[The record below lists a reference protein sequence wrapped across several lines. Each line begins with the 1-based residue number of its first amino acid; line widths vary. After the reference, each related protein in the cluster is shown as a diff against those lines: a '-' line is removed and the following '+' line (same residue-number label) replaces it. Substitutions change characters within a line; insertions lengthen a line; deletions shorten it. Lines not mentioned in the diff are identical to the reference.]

1 MSLARGRGILRRNAS
16 PRAAAMTSSP
26 HTLRVQQVNAFYNY
40 TVGLDITNVDLIKT
54 AGKLLKS
61 GLARTVCFSDLK
73 AVYLDHDGDVQLEWL
88 RPEGRAWDNQWSV
101 KFSDALSQQTA
112 GDLAFCLE
120 LSFHERRIEAPE
132 ARQVPPHLRAALPP
146 VVLEDEDVSLPV
158 YPWLKLHADGIMC
171 ISFQVD
177 LTWDNLGER
186 DFIRDVVNLFQR
198 YFDRVWVRADIQR
211 LDAEKLL
218 PQAFEGEISLGGH
231 GIIGRKSRKLVK
243 EMRQKAKALLD
254 SSLGQDGRRFDLGGE
269 AWDLHQVVGSE
280 NQTAWEATIDLC
292 RSMYTTALASQVV
305 AHSKTDVEAGVLLWQ
320 GRPSISLMRFTDQP
334 KSKDELFSEYGPS
347 LARVL
352 MRSAAIDNPPLP
364 RDLRPFG
371 DYSFHGNRALL
382 LWTWLRPDSSPE
394 DAWQDPNTK
403 AHLLENQ
410 ARAEHFEYHNMRVA
424 RACTVARAPPS
435 DEYLVQAYETLAMT
449 DAVIHQSSQ
458 AGEIADALKFLMDAV
473 GTSSLIE
480 SGKEQARWHLDER
493 RYRNEKRRSQVDR
506 WLAAVFGFVGA
517 AGLADL
523 VVKPFLQE
531 TYPHWLG
538 WQTGLISFGV
548 AAMVVGL
555 MAALIS
561 FASTV
566 WRA

>member
-1 MSLARGRGILRRNAS
+1 MTPP
-16 PRAAAMTSSP
+16 PRM
-26 HTLRVQQVNAFYNY
+26 LRVQQANAFYNY

-73 AVYLDHDGDVQLEWL
+73 AVYLDQDGAVQLEWL
-88 RPEGRAWDNQWSV
+88 RPEGRAWDNQWSI
-101 KFSDALSQQTA
+101 KFSDALPQQTV
-112 GDLAFCLE
+112 GDLAFSLE

-132 ARQVPPHLRAALPP
+132 AKHVPPYLRAALPP
-146 VVLEDEDVSLPV
+146 VVLEDEDDSLPI

-171 ISFQVD
+171 ISFQLD
-177 LTWDNLGER
+177 MTWDNLGEH

-198 YFDRVWVRADIQR
+198 YFDRVWIHADIQR
-211 LDAEKLL
+211 LDAEQLL
-218 PQAFEGEISLGGH
+218 PQSFEGEISLGGH
-231 GIIGRKSRKLVK
+231 AIEGRKTRKLVK
-243 EMRQKAKALLD
+243 KMRQEAKALLD
-254 SSLGQDGRRFDLGGE
+254 RSLVRNGQHFDLDGE
-269 AWDLHQVVGSE
+269 AWELHQVVGSE

-292 RSMYTTALASQVV
+292 RSIYTSALASQVV
-305 AHSKTDVEAGVLLWQ
+305 TRSKTDVKAGAQLWQ
-320 GRPSISLMRFTDQP
+320 GRPSISLMRFADQP
-334 KSKDELFSEYGPS
+334 KTKDELFSKHGPS

-352 MRSAAIDNPPLP
+352 MRSATIDNPSLP

-382 LWTWLRPDSSPE
+382 LWTWLRQDSSPE
-394 DAWQDPNTK
+394 DAWQGPDTK

-424 RACTVARAPPS
+424 RACAMASAPLS
-435 DEYLVQAYETLAMT
+435 DEHLVQAYETLAMA

-458 AGEIADALKFLMDAV
+458 AGEITDALGFLMDAV
-473 GTSSLIE
+473 GTTSLIE

-493 RYRNEKRRSQVDR
+493 RYRNEKRRSRVDR

-531 TYPHWLG
+531 TYPHWLD
-538 WQTGLISFGV
+538 WQTGLVSFSV
-548 AAMVVGL
+548 AAMAVGL
-555 MAALIS
+555 TAVLIG
-561 FASTV
+561 FASKV
-566 WRA
+566 WRG